1 MKEAFKT
8 SNHTN
13 PNLLAGAIAGA
24 FRECDCLEIQA
35 IGAGAVNQ
43 ALKAVAI
50 ARGFLAPTGH
60 DLTCTPA
67 FAQADING
75 QAKTSIKIIVYITND
90 ELLKQGMRGF

>member
-1 MKEAFKT
+1 MKETFKT

-24 FRECDCLEIQA
+24 MRESDSLEIQA

-50 ARGFLAPTGH
+50 ARGFLAPTGIN
-60 DLTCTPA
+60 LVCTPA
-67 FAQADING
+67 FASADING
-75 QAKTSIKIIVYITND
+75 QEKTSMKIIVQTI
-90 ELLKQGMRGF
+90 